1 MILSSLDHALFLLV
15 NQLPHFPGL
24 DSLALA
30 ISGIGNAGAIWI
42 VFALYLF
49 FREERRGWAF
59 FTPFLAATVF
69 AAAVSELILKPAIAR
84 LRPAM
89 FVIQTIVVGADIPR
103 SFSFPSTH
111 ATLAWALATVIAKED
126 PRLGRLSY
134 ALAALVSL
142 SRVYLGMHYPLDV
155 VVGAVLGWAI
165 GRVCVALFSTSTHK
179 RKLRRRLAH

>member
-1 MILSSLDHALFLLV
+1 MRLSSLDRALFLLV
-15 NQLPHFPGL
+15 NQLPHSQGL
-24 DSLALA
+24 DALALA

-59 FTPFLAATVF
+59 FTPFLTAAVF
-69 AAAVSELILKPAIAR
+69 AAAASELILKPAIAR

-89 FVIQTIVVGADIPR
+89 FVIQTIVVGEDIPR

-111 ATLAWALATVIAKED
+111 ATLAWSLATVIAKED
-126 PRLGRLSY
+126 PRLGRVSY
-134 ALAALVSL
+134 VLAILVSF

-155 VVGAVLGWAI
+155 VVGAALGWAI
-165 GRVCVALFSTSTHK
+165 GRVCVSIFSAPAHP
-179 RKLRRRLAH
+179 RRRRLAR

>member
-1 MILSSLDHALFLLV
+1 MRLSSVDHALFLFV
-15 NQLPHFPGL
+15 NQLPHSPGL
-24 DSLALA
+24 DALALA

-59 FTPFLAATVF
+59 FAPFFVAGLVAAT
-69 AAAVSELILKPAIAR
+69 ASELVLKPFVAR

-89 FVIQTIVVGADIPR
+89 FVIQTIVVGEDIPR

-126 PRLGRLSY
+126 PRLGRISC
-134 ALAALVSL
+134 ALAVLISF

-155 VVGAVLGWAI
+155 IVGAALGWAI
-165 GRVCVALFSTSTHK
+165 GRICVAVFSSSIPQ
-179 RKLRRRLAH
+179 RRRRLAH